1 MDALTTFSD
10 LIGIKLMNNHANQ
23 VNVFSWDSFDELFSI
38 ASIME
43 SQGQYQKLAL
53 DALEQIPSK
62 EDKARL
68 ISLLDLRLITLL
80 ELLQGHGDSYVDKSG
95 ALIFDDTIAA
105 RLQINNDIC
114 GSLGFPQKRR
124 DRLVAILEQ
133 YESK

>member
-1 MDALTTFSD
+1 
-10 LIGIKLMNNHANQ
+10 MNNHANQ
-23 VNVFSWDSFDELFSI
+23 VNIFSWDAFDEFFSI
-38 ASIME
+38 ENIME

-53 DALEQIPSK
+53 GALEQIPSK

-80 ELLQGHGDSYVDKSG
+80 ELLQGYGDSYVDKSG

-114 GSLGFPQKRR
+114 GSLGLPQKRR

>member
-1 MDALTTFSD
+1 
-10 LIGIKLMNNHANQ
+10 MNIHANQ
-23 VNVFSWDSFDELFSI
+23 VNIFSWDAFDEFFSI
-38 ASIME
+38 ENIME
-43 SQGQYQKLAL
+43 SQGQYQKLVL

-80 ELLQGHGDSYVDKSG
+80 ELLQGYGDSYTDKSG

-114 GSLGFPQKRR
+114 GSLGLPRERR
-124 DRLVAILEQ
+124 DRLVAILER
-133 YESK
+133 YES